1 MKPVT
6 KPTLMRINEEFP
18 SVSWS
23 EEELEELVNPRQG
36 VITGYQQMLDEI
48 QVLER
53 IDLQDIGF
61 AEKPRKPGHG
71 G

>member
-61 AEKPRKPGHG
+61 AEKPRKPGHDG
-71 G
+71 